1 MDRHASRL
9 ASSSA
14 LTHLQKALAS
24 SLTAPAAGI
33 AHENKANHTGRNR
46 CPEVGSCRLSL
57 ISQISDLT
65 CPDSLPPL
73 PVSPSLARPVC
84 FFFLS
89 ISPRP
94 ISRALSTGGAQS
106 ALETASAPDGCSKQS
121 SALLPRPP
129 RLVVNYASRLRI
141 RGACSTYLPRPQ
153 MTCVPNAVIAAFGT
167 DLSLTVFHPPSA
179 AWGSASPD
187 KAR

>member
-1 MDRHASRL
+1 MTSHASRL

-24 SLTAPAAGI
+24 SLTARAAGI

-73 PVSPSLARPVC
+73 PVSPSLARP
-84 FFFLS
+84 
-89 ISPRP
+89 
-94 ISRALSTGGAQS
+94 ALTGGAQF
-106 ALETASAPDGCSKQS
+106 ALETTSAPLMVALNNHPHCCPASRGSSRITRADSESDAHDVRPERSYRCFRDGLIIDSLSS
-121 SALLPRPP
+121 SARCVGKRFPR
-129 RLVVNYASRLRI
+129 
-141 RGACSTYLPRPQ
+141 Q
-153 MTCVPNAVIAAFGT
+153 GT
-167 DLSLTVFHPPSA
+167 
-179 AWGSASPD
+179 
-187 KAR
+187 